1 MGEIPFFSRPPHGG
15 QGSAVGVLCL
25 AEDPKLEGVF
35 AHTAASSLDTQLVIA
50 TDKRVYNCSQ
60 HIVFK
65 KNIMEYEKL
74 DNLSSPQISVKLAPF
89 AL

>member
-1 MGEIPFFSRPPHGG
+1 MEIPFFSRPPHGG

-50 TDKRVYNCSQ
+50 TDKKVYNCSPS
-60 HIVFK
+60 HGFLK
-65 KNIMEYEKL
+65 R
-74 DNLSSPQISVKLAPF
+74 IS
-89 AL
+89 